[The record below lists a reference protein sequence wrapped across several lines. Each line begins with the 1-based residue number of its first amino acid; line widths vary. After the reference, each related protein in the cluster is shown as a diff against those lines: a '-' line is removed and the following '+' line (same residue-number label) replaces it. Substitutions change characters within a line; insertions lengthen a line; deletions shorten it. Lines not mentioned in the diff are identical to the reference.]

1 MGLCAGTQFGRLI
14 MNAETFAGKHR
25 LINVPANG
33 EYSSHM
39 KYGRF
44 EETEQSGKYAVVFA
58 NCNDE
63 GRSVIIEGHTVWKS
77 RHGCKH
83 ICNIMISIYCFC
95 LIESR
100 SIPNFVSLT
109 LCSFVYCSTYVQIYR
124 VTYSD

>member
-33 EYSSHM
+33 EYSNHM

-63 GRSVIIEGHTVWKS
+63 GRGVIIEGHTVWKS
-77 RHGCKH
+77 RHGCKLYN
-83 ICNIMISIYCFC
+83 NIWF
-95 LIESR
+95 
-100 SIPNFVSLT
+100 
-109 LCSFVYCSTYVQIYR
+109 Q
-124 VTYSD
+124 